1 MKGVTRAYELLVNNY
16 NLRFIGD
23 HPCVVKRLAD
33 QKENKT
39 KQKQTLARERTLEL
53 LSLLKFLPSFPRG
66 SLAFGLCDIG
76 RLIRTGGYDHLS

>member
-33 QKENKT
+33 QKEKQNKT

-53 LSLLKFLPSFPRG
+53 LSLLKFQQFSKG
-66 SLAFGLCDIG
+66 KFGIWTL
-76 RLIRTGGYDHLS
+76 

>member
-33 QKENKT
+33 QKEKQNKNRHW
-39 KQKQTLARERTLEL
+39 LERGL
-53 LSLLKFLPSFPRG
+53 LSYSVF
-66 SLAFGLCDIG
+66 
-76 RLIRTGGYDHLS
+76 